1 MDSTLPPILL
11 VDDSASDN
19 ALTKRAFKQ
28 ANILNPLSS
37 IEDGEEALDYLMA
50 KGKYAS
56 RNKFKLPALVLLDLK
71 MPGVNGHEVL
81 RRIRSESHLSGLVVV
96 MLTSSKE
103 EKDITT
109 SYNMGV
115 NSYLTKPVDFN
126 KFAELIKQISKYWLN
141 INISPV
147 RII

>member
-1 MDSTLPPILL
+1 MDSTLAPILI
-11 VDDSASDN
+11 VDDSASEI
-19 ALTKRAFKQ
+19 ALTKRAFKM
-28 ANILNPLSS
+28 ANIQNPLSS

-56 RNKFKLPALVLLDLK
+56 RNKLKLPALVLLDLK

-81 RRIRSESHLSGLVVV
+81 KRIRSEEQLNGLVVV

-103 EKDITT
+103 EKDVIT
-109 SYNMGV
+109 SYDMGV
-115 NSYLTKPVDFN
+115 NSYLTKPVDFT
-126 KFAELIKQISKYWLN
+126 KFAELVEQISKYWLN